1 MKFKTLVITLLFAVS
16 MWAQNAVPA
25 PADQSANTKATASCC
40 KDGAACCKDGANC
53 CRKDKMAKGDCC
65 KDGAA
70 CCKDGAACCGKGQ
83 AAKADCCKE
92 GASCC
97 KEGGAACCGNDKMA
111 QANAKGCC
119 GGKMCKRH
127 KA

>member
-1 MKFKTLVITLLFAVS
+1 MKLKTLVITLLFAVS
-16 MWAQNAVPA
+16 MWAQNATLA
-25 PADQSANTKATASCC
+25 PTDQTATKAAS
-40 KDGAACCKDGANC
+40 
-53 CRKDKMAKGDCC
+53 CC

-70 CCKDGAACCGKGQ
+70 CCKDGAACCKDK
-83 AAKADCCKE
+83 AAKADCCKDGAACCKD

-97 KEGGAACCGNDKMA
+97 GKDKMA
-111 QANAKGCC
+111 KADGKDCC